1 MAGHRPHLWGPGRG
15 PRARFTHSALIPQP
29 HVRRGRTSRAGAN
42 DSTKQSFVWLF
53 QDSKKGRM
61 GQKGLLTYPLLQLA
75 PQVHLM
81 SEQENH
87 MKGCVL
93 LNLQEIS
100 STRHLLSSLHLI
112 LSRDPDFQVM
122 VRTVNNMEVSE
133 E

>member
-1 MAGHRPHLWGPGRG
+1 
-15 PRARFTHSALIPQP
+15 
-29 HVRRGRTSRAGAN
+29 
-42 DSTKQSFVWLF
+42 
-53 QDSKKGRM
+53 M

-112 LSRDPDFQVM
+112 DPRQASEKDPEK
-122 VRTVNNMEVSE
+122 RMENPL
-133 E
+133 